1 MMSGKHRQ
9 RSTGL
14 DKFGLLRAT
23 RTHPPGAKRLIWR
36 RTARVLERSRA
47 AYEPATITSSFL
59 TDLTPG
65 TPEATRAALSRF
77 LLLSAVP

>member
-1 MMSGKHRQ
+1 MMSGEHRQ
-9 RSTGL
+9 SL
-14 DKFGLLRAT
+14 AIVDKYGAVPGCAG
-23 RTHPPGAKRLIWR
+23 PPREADL
-36 RTARVLERSRA
+36 TVERSRA

-77 LLLSAVP
+77 VLLSAVP